1 MVSHIIKNL
10 YNPRQRMSSTNRT
23 TKKKTR
29 IFNVTTN
36 RNYNKPP
43 KSIQKISNTPREKL
57 KRCMYFVGYPTT
69 NRDKSK
75 NRNRHRNSYRYT
87 DNIYKWLHAAVQKQ
101 KLYLTPKMIKKVS
114 NNTIKKLIRWMVFGD
129 PITNKNRSSTCNNKK
144 QEHIINPRALYS
156 LWRKNNLFVWQHKWI
171 TDE

>member
-1 MVSHIIKNL
+1 
-10 YNPRQRMSSTNRT
+10 MSSTNRT

-75 NRNRHRNSYRYT
+75 NRNRHRNIYRYT
-87 DNIYKWLHAAVQKQ
+87 GNIY
-101 KLYLTPKMIKKVS
+101 
-114 NNTIKKLIRWMVFGD
+114 N
-129 PITNKNRSSTCNNKK
+129 
-144 QEHIINPRALYS
+144 
-156 LWRKNNLFVWQHKWI
+156 
-171 TDE
+171 